1 MTIGFLLKKGISFLL
16 MPLTIAIILGAMA
29 LWSLHKGHIKKA
41 KHYIVA
47 MMLWIAI
54 ITSAP
59 ISNLLISPLENQYS
73 RLENIPANV
82 EHILFLGG
90 DKERRAWE
98 VIRLYQQ
105 MPNATIITSG
115 RSLYDV
121 ESEAFK
127 TARLL
132 QEAGIKKENI
142 VMQGEAK
149 DTKEEAQAMK
159 KRIGNK
165 PFLLVTSAY
174 HMPRAMKLF
183 QHEGTN
189 PIAAP
194 GDFNNPKED
203 GINSI
208 FLSESLEKTE
218 QALHEYLGLL
228 WLLLTKERNFN
239 NV

>member
-1 MTIGFLLKKGISFLL
+1 MSIGFLIKKGISFLL
-16 MPLTIAIILGAMA
+16 MPLTIAILLGAMA

-41 KHYIVA
+41 KRYMVV
-47 MMLWIAI
+47 MMLWTAL

-59 ISNLLISPLENQYS
+59 ISNLLISPLEKQYS
-73 RLENIPANV
+73 RLEKIPTNV
-82 EHILFLGG
+82 EYILFLGG

-132 QEAGIKKENI
+132 QEAGVKKENI
-142 VMQGEAK
+142 LMQSEAK
-149 DTKEEAQAMK
+149 DTKDEAQALK
-159 KRIGNK
+159 KRIGSK

-183 QHEGTN
+183 QREGTN

-194 GDFNNPKED
+194 GDFNRPEED

-208 FLSESLEKTE
+208 FRSDHLEKTE
-218 QALHEYLGLL
+218 RALHEYLGLL
-228 WLLLTKERNFN
+228 WLFLKP
-239 NV
+239 

>member
-1 MTIGFLLKKGISFLL
+1 
-16 MPLTIAIILGAMA
+16 MPLTIAAVLGVMA
-29 LWSLHKGHIKKA
+29 LWSLHKGRIKKA
-41 KHYIVA
+41 KRYIV
-47 MMLWIAI
+47 MMLLWLVI

-73 RLENIPANV
+73 RLEAIPENV
-82 EHILFLGG
+82 EYILFLGG

-98 VIRLYQQ
+98 VVRLYQQ
-105 MPNATIITSG
+105 MPNVTIITSG
-115 RSLYDV
+115 RSLYDT

-142 VMQGEAK
+142 LMQEEAK
-149 DTKEEAQAMK
+149 DTKEEARAIK

-183 QHEGTN
+183 QREGAN

-203 GINSI
+203 GVTSI

-228 WLLLTKERNFN
+228 WLFLT
-239 NV
+239 